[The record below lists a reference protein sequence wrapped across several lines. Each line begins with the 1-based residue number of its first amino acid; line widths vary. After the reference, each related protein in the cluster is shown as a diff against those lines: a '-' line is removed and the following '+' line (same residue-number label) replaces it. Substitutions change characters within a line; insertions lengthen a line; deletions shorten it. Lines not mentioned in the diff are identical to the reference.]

1 MLHNGVYIG
10 QFGQG
15 GWNIHDMS
23 PYENR
28 KPRYVRDWYLKLRT
42 LMKAN
47 KLKRDEEEAEEASP
61 GKTTKA
67 EEPDHGDDISD
78 KSLDY
83 QEKWDNDLAD
93 EIEFSEEEEEDDNGI
108 TLKGAA

>member
-1 MLHNGVYIG
+1 MLNNGVYIG

-47 KLKRDEEEAEEASP
+47 KLKRE
-61 GKTTKA
+61 
-67 EEPDHGDDISD
+67 
-78 KSLDY
+78 
-83 QEKWDNDLAD
+83 
-93 EIEFSEEEEEDDNGI
+93 
-108 TLKGAA
+108 